1 MDNARRW
8 VATNVTAHRR
18 IVGTVLVVLLVALTV
33 VRSHCGTRLDG
44 WTRDEPW
51 HVVAGTSYVRYGD
64 YRLNNEHPPLVKL
77 WAGAWA
83 PERFRVRAPTQL
95 HNKTQERQ
103 LVEETMF
110 ADNDAPAVQARMRI
124 AMWTFHALLLIVI
137 GLLLWYTFGLPWALG
152 TLAFFAIEPTVGA
165 HLPLVMTDLPV
176 ALLLLISALCVGQLA
191 NSWRW
196 RWVLGCG
203 VALGCALGAKLSAL
217 PGMTGLIVVLVI
229 ATLVRRGPGW
239 RAVAQRVGKVAVVGL
254 VAWIVLWSQYGFH
267 YHSSPDGTDH
277 FNRPMEEK
285 LAGLSSTTWREA
297 IDLADRW
304 HLMPRVYLWGLADR
318 VRAGIEGRDESY
330 YLVWGVGYEG
340 DRPPL
345 HTWPS
350 VIAGK
355 IPLALLALVGLA
367 AVLIVRTRRPPG
379 ARWTMWA
386 VAGLAGFY
394 LLTLMTS
401 RETFGGIRHTLPVI
415 GALAVLAGAASSQV
429 WERRSR
435 SLLVAVGILYS
446 AAFAMTIGE
455 PRLWEYFNELA
466 GGSEGGFRYFHSE
479 SVDLGQRFPEVQ
491 AYYERVIAPSGL
503 PFYRGYKTGVV
514 DEQVKA
520 ARVKLEPLV
529 KSMEDTN
536 VEGIHEGYFLNG
548 MRATVPMPWND
559 PKETLQGLVLVARF
573 GQAGIWRGRRVSP
586 RERAVAMVDVVED
599 YMDFES
605 HPDWAL
611 VARRMEEAVRYIV
624 KPTPHIELGN
634 AYLYLG
640 QREAALRAYRRPLDG
655 SFQVSKNV
663 RKALEGQIARIEAAT
678 DITTIAPLP
687 DPAEE

>member
-8 VATNVTAHRR
+8 VATNVAAHPR

-51 HVVAGTSYVRYGD
+51 HVVAGASYERYGD
-64 YRLNNEHPPLVKL
+64 YRLNPEHPPLVKL

-83 PERFRVRAPTQL
+83 PERFRVRAPTQ
-95 HNKTQERQ
+95 HRNKAQERQ
-103 LVEETMF
+103 FVEEIMF
-110 ADNDAPAVQARMRI
+110 ADNDAPTMQPRMRI
-124 AMWTFHALLLIVI
+124 AMWTLHALLLIAI
-137 GLLLWYTFGLPWALG
+137 GVLLWSTFGLPWALG

-176 ALLLLISALCVGQLA
+176 ALFLIVSALCVGQLA
-191 NSWRW
+191 NGWRW

-203 VALGCALGAKLSAL
+203 VALGCTLSIKHSAL
-217 PGMTGLIVVLVI
+217 PGMAGLIVVLVI
-229 ATLVRRGPGW
+229 ATLVRRGAGW
-239 RAVAQRVGKVAVVGL
+239 RAVAQRVGKVAMVGL
-254 VAWIVLWSQYGFH
+254 VAWIVVWSQYGFRF
-267 YHSSPDGTDH
+267 HSSPDGIDH

-297 IDLADRW
+297 IGLADRW
-304 HLMPRVYLWGLADR
+304 HLLPRAYLWGLADR
-318 VRAGIEGRDESY
+318 VRAGVDGRDESY
-330 YLVWGVGYEG
+330 FFVWGVGYEG

-355 IPLALLALVGLA
+355 IPLALLTLVGLA
-367 AVLIVRTRRPPG
+367 AVLIVRTRLPPG

-386 VAGLAGFY
+386 VAGLAGFF

-401 RETFGGIRHTLPVI
+401 RGTFGGIRHALPVV
-415 GALAVLAGAASSQV
+415 GALAVLAGAASSWA

-435 SLLVAVGILYS
+435 PLLVAVVILYA

-466 GGSEGGFRYFHSE
+466 GGSEGGFRYFNSE
-479 SVDLGQRFPEVQ
+479 SVELGQRFPEIQ

-503 PFYRGYKTGVV
+503 PFYRGYKTGMV
-514 DEQVKA
+514 DEQDKA
-520 ARVKLEPLV
+520 AGVKLEPLV
-529 KSMEDTN
+529 TSMDDTN
-536 VEGIHEGYFLNG
+536 VEGIHDGYFLNG
-548 MRATVPMPWND
+548 MRVTVPMPWND
-559 PKETLQGLVLVARF
+559 PKDALQGLVLVARF
-573 GQAGIWRGRRVSP
+573 GQSGIWRGRRVSP
-586 RERAVAMVDVVED
+586 RARAVAMVDIVED
-599 YMDFES
+599 YLDFEK

-611 VARRMEEAVRYIV
+611 AARRLEEAIRYIV
-624 KPTPHIELGN
+624 KPTPHVELGN
-634 AYLYLG
+634 VYLHLG
-640 QREAALRAYRRPLDG
+640 QREAAVRAYRRPLDG
-655 SFQVSKNV
+655 SFEVPKDL
-663 RKALEGQIARIEAAT
+663 RKALEDQIARIEAAT

-687 DPAEE
+687 EPAEE

>member
-8 VATNVTAHRR
+8 VATNVAAHRR

-51 HVVAGTSYVRYGD
+51 HVVAGASYVRYGD

-83 PERFRVRAPTQL
+83 PERFRVRAPTQV
-95 HNKTQERQ
+95 HNKAQERQ

-124 AMWTFHALLLIVI
+124 AMWTFHALLLIAI

-176 ALLLLISALCVGQLA
+176 ALLLLISAICVGQLA
-191 NSWRW
+191 NGWRW

-203 VALGCALGAKLSAL
+203 VALGFTLGAKLSAL
-217 PGMTGLIVVLVI
+217 PGMAGLIVVLVI

-239 RAVAQRVGKVAVVGL
+239 RAVTQRVGKVAVVGL
-254 VAWIVLWSQYGFH
+254 VAWIVLWSQYGFR

-304 HLMPRVYLWGLADR
+304 HLVPRVYLWGLADR
-318 VRAGIEGRDESY
+318 VRAGVEGRDESY
-330 YLVWGVGYEG
+330 YFVWGVGYEG

-355 IPLALLALVGLA
+355 IPLALLTLVGLA
-367 AVLIVRTRRPPG
+367 AVLIVRTRLPPG

-386 VAGLAGFY
+386 VAGFAGFY

-401 RETFGGIRHTLPVI
+401 RETFGGIRHALPVV
-415 GALAVLAGAASSQV
+415 GALAVLAGAASSRV

-435 SLLVAVGILYS
+435 SLLVAVVMLYS

-466 GGSEGGFRYFHSE
+466 GGSEGGFRYFYSE

-514 DEQVKA
+514 DEQAKA
-520 ARVKLEPLV
+520 TGVKLEPLV

-536 VEGIHEGYFLNG
+536 VEGIHDGYFLNG
-548 MRATVPMPWND
+548 MRVTVHMPWND

-573 GQAGIWRGRRVSP
+573 GQSGIWRGRRVSP
-586 RERAVAMVDVVED
+586 RERAVAMVDIVED
-599 YMDFES
+599 YIDFEN

-611 VARRMEEAVRYIV
+611 VARRLEDAVRYIV

-634 AYLYLG
+634 AYLHLG

-655 SFQVSKNV
+655 SFEVSKNV
-663 RKALEGQIARIEAAT
+663 RKALEDQIARIEAAT
-678 DITTIAPLP
+678 DIATIAPLS